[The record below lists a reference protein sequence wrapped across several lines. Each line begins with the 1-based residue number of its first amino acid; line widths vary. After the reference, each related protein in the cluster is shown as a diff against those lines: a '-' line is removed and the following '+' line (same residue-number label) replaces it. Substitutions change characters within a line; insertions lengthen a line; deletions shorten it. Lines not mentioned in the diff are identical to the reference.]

1 MAIAALVTWLITA
14 GFGFFMLIRWATSG
28 GLREVPGAGT
38 NFPRVRVFAHFG
50 LAAAGLIVWIIYLVT
65 GNTLWAWIAVADL
78 ILVATPGRA
87 AGEAMDKRRP
97 CRHGERHTVGRD
109 RVGRRPVRRGCL
121 AVSCRRGRS
130 RRAAHP
136 TPAGRTA
143 RGLRRQHSCASA
155 VQRTRPRPKLICRH
169 TR

>member
-14 GFGFFMLIRWATSG
+14 GFGFFMLIRWATRG

-78 ILVATPGRA
+78 ILVALLGGLLVRQWTKDGRA
-87 AGEAMDKRRP
+87 AMASAARSDTGAAPSAAGTVDLAEQHIPRP
-97 CRHGERHTVGRD
+97 PVVLHGVF
-109 RVGRRPVRRGCL
+109 
-121 AVSCRRGRS
+121 AVS
-130 RRAAHP
+130 
-136 TPAGRTA
+136 TVI
-143 RGLRRQHSCASA
+143 LVLLSA
-155 VQRTRPRPKLICRH
+155 FGVGGG
-169 TR
+169 

>member
-14 GFGFFMLIRWATSG
+14 RFGFFMLIRWATSG

-78 ILVATPGRA
+78 ILVALLGGLLVKQWTKDGRA
-87 AGEAMDKRRP
+87 AMASATRSDAAGSDAAQSDAGASPSAAGAVDLAEQHIPRP
-97 CRHGERHTVGRD
+97 PVVLHGVF
-109 RVGRRPVRRGCL
+109 
-121 AVSCRRGRS
+121 AVSTLVLALFS
-130 RRAAHP
+130 AL
-136 TPAGRTA
+136 
-143 RGLRRQHSCASA
+143 GLGPS
-155 VQRTRPRPKLICRH
+155 
-169 TR
+169 